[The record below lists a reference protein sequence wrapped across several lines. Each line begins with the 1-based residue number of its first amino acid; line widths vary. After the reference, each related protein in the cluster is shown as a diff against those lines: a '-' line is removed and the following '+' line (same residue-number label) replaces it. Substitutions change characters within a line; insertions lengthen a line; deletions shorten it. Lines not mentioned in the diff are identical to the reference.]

1 MYLIIVRN
9 DTSMYYLCDRYEFRP
24 KLVRPKSMWVLRLF
38 DQLYHTGY
46 WSDCKSDCRLDC
58 NLLLARN
65 KAAYLCYN
73 YFCTDRPSLAS
84 RFISHF
90 INNPVRIPFR
100 WFPANISPFES
111 FAANNYSSS
120 TKADTGEGFEIRLNR
135 LCRYSKEHPSTIG

>member
-1 MYLIIVRN
+1 MRN

-24 KLVRPKSMWVLRLF
+24 KLVWPKSTKMWILRLF
-38 DQLYHTGY
+38 DQLYHTFIPATEVGQIVTSY
-46 WSDCKSDCRLDC
+46 
-58 NLLLARN
+58 LLVTKQPFYAIII
-65 KAAYLCYN
+65 
-73 YFCTDRPSLAS
+73 FCTDHPSLAS

-90 INNPVRIPFR
+90 IVNPVRIPFR
-100 WFPANISPFES
+100 WFPANTSPFES